1 MLTSSC
7 TSHTVR
13 AASSWMFST
22 GEAIRPRVRAHA
34 SSTVSFT
41 LGLKTLTTS
50 ARSMTDSVVRKK
62 PQPPESG
69 LTI

>member
-1 MLTSSC
+1 
-7 TSHTVR
+7 
-13 AASSWMFST
+13 MFST